1 MRRVLRLLPAVL
13 VAVSIVVLPYEYS
26 RVRERNLRNFRVV
39 QDGVLY
45 RWDLASNRLAEQI
58 RLNAPRPEAYTPTV
72 IGPDGTVYAINNS
85 TLYAVGR
92 AHGRG

>member
-39 QDGVLY
+39 QDGVL
-45 RWDLASNRLAEQI
+45 
-58 RLNAPRPEAYTPTV
+58 
-72 IGPDGTVYAINNS
+72 
-85 TLYAVGR
+85 
-92 AHGRG
+92 